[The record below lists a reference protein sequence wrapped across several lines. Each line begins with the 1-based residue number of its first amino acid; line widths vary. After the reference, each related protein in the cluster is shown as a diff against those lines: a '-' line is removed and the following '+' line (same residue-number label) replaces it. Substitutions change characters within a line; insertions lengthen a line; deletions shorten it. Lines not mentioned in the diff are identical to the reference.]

1 MARVLYN
8 KQCLSQLG
16 AIVLL
21 LLAVCAPAAA
31 IEKLEVQGLFSN
43 KAVLMVDGV
52 MRILKVGDTSPE
64 GVKLVSVSKSGAEL
78 SLDGEQRHYSLG
90 STVSTIFTKR
100 KTQQETIYINSG
112 GMYLTFGSINGRSV
126 RFLVDTGA
134 SAIAMNREQ
143 AKQLGI
149 RYDKIGVPASVST
162 ASGFTN
168 AYRVRLK
175 TVTVGKI
182 TESNVEAFVIDGNHP
197 GPILLGMTFLG
208 RLDIEHSGNAL
219 KLSQK

>member
-1 MARVLYN
+1 MTRMIYN
-8 KQCLSQLG
+8 KQWLLRFG

-21 LLAVCAPAAA
+21 MLMVSAPATA
-31 IEKLEVQGLFSN
+31 IEKLQVQGLFSN

-64 GVKLVSVSKSGAEL
+64 GIKLVSVSKSGAEL
-78 SLDGEQRHYSLG
+78 SVDGEQKHYSLG

-134 SAIAMNREQ
+134 SAIAMNKEQ

-162 ASGFTN
+162 ASGFAN

-219 KLSQK
+219 KLSQM